1 MCAFPLQKSVGTF
14 VRIIGRFS
22 RLTIYICESSR
33 FHLHSF
39 KSRCLNSSIH
49 LTSTESNAFIVAK
62 WNTPN
67 TRRKLRCAFAL
78 ARACTLESCCIM
90 KMPNRERRK
99 KKCYMH
105 FVSEQKRATLAT
117 SHLFVFFFS
126 LSLSLFLIFALCIV
140 FFLCSEISLVCF
152 FLLCFTFNGTCVH
165 FGHRLYNIISRYT
178 RSAQRTSRWNA
189 SSIGKCFMGWRTPQ
203 NTSRQ

>member
-1 MCAFPLQKSVGTF
+1 M
-14 VRIIGRFS
+14 
-22 RLTIYICESSR
+22 
-33 FHLHSF
+33 
-39 KSRCLNSSIH
+39 
-49 LTSTESNAFIVAK
+49 
-62 WNTPN
+62 NTPN
-67 TRRKLRCAFAL
+67 TRRKLRYALAL

-90 KMPNRERRK
+90 KMPNRETEK
-99 KKCYMH
+99 KILYAFC
-105 FVSEQKRATLAT
+105 VRAKACDSRYVALIR
-117 SHLFVFFFS
+117 FFS

-140 FFLCSEISLVCF
+140 FFLFWNLFGVL

-178 RSAQRTSRWNA
+178 RSAQRTSRWDA